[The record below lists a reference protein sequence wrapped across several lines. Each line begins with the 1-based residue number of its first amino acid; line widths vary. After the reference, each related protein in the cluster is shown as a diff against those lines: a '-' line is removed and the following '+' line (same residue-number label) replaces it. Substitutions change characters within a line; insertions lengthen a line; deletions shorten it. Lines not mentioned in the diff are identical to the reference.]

1 MNALPRHLR
10 FTRALVLGC
19 AAIAACESSRE
30 TAPNAASATPTSSG
44 DRASSE
50 PDAGAPP
57 ATNDQPA
64 SVSDA
69 GMTEV
74 ATAPSPP
81 LTGVTTGAPCSPAGA
96 TQTFGD
102 PRDRTHCTCFANG
115 ARMTWNCYTDS
126 MTVEGPLAPPEL
138 EATSA

>member
-30 TAPNAASATPTSSG
+30 TSPNAAIPARTSSG
-44 DRASSE
+44 DRAATE
-50 PDAGAPP
+50 PDANAPP
-57 ATNDQPA
+57 TTDAQPA

-69 GMTEV
+69 GIAVV
-74 ATAPSPP
+74 ATGPAT

-138 EATSA
+138 DAASA